1 MIKVIFDRRN
11 KSSETVKGTVEIEV
25 YEKKCI
31 RRYISTGVSVYK
43 GQFTDH
49 VICCDNSRE
58 LNALIKKKKDEIE
71 NVLHQIEVDGKCST
85 NHNFDLYF
93 KPKKDRY
100 KNFFEFAYDEIELAG
115 IRRNTKRQAYVA
127 FEALYRFG
135 KIKSFD
141 SITPYNLELFTEFLK
156 KENPSRVRTTLFG
169 YHKRIKP
176 YILKAFR
183 LGLIDKNPYDIFVYK
198 NGKYKDRKPLY
209 QKEIDL
215 LINSSFSPVLS
226 RARDMFIF
234 QTYTGLSYAD
244 MQNFSRDEVE
254 FKEGINF
261 IDGSRVKTGTGF
273 YTPIL
278 PPAQKI
284 LDKYDYK
291 LPVITNEKYNVYL
304 HAIENILGIN
314 KPLTSHVARHTFA
327 TTIALAHDVPI
338 EAVSKMLGHKD
349 IKTTQVYAKVL
360 KSTIERNVF
369 EKMM

>member
-1 MIKVIFDRRN
+1 MIKVIFDRRR
-11 KSSETVKGTVEIEV
+11 KSSETVKGTIEIEV
-25 YEKKCI
+25 YQKNSI
-31 RRYISTGVSVYK
+31 RRYISTGITVYPC
-43 GQFTDH
+43 QFTDH
-49 VICCDNSRE
+49 VINCDKSQE
-58 LNALIKKKKDEIE
+58 FNALIKSKKDEIE
-71 NVLHQIEVDGKCST
+71 NVLHLMEVDGICST

-93 KPKKDRY
+93 KPQKSKYKD
-100 KNFFEFAYDEIELAG
+100 FLEFLYDEIEKSG
-115 IRRNTKRQAYVA
+115 IKDTTKRQVNVA
-127 FEALYRFG
+127 VDALYRFG

-141 SITPYNLELFTEFLK
+141 SVTPYNLELFTDFLK
-156 KENPSRVRTTLFG
+156 KENPSRVQTTLFG

-183 LGLIDKNPYDIFVYK
+183 LGLIDKNPYDIFVFK
-198 NGKYKDRKPLY
+198 NGKYKDRKSLY
-209 QKEIDL
+209 QNEIDL
-215 LINSSFSPVLS
+215 LINFSLSPVLS
-226 RARDMFIF
+226 KVRDMFIF

-254 FKEGINF
+254 FKDGVNF
-261 IDGSRVKTGTGF
+261 IDGSRIKTGTNF

-291 LPVITNEKYNVYL
+291 LPVMTNEKYNVYL
-304 HAIENILGIN
+304 HAIENILGLN

-338 EAVSKMLGHKD
+338 ETVSKMLGHKD
-349 IKTTQVYAKVL
+349 IKTTQIYAKVL

-369 EKMM
+369 EKMI